1 MSRKLVLLPDWLPS
15 GRVVAVRGKGEV
27 FVREHRHPDPAATTV
42 LLLHGWTASADTQ
55 FLYAYR
61 TLCERYHV
69 VAVDHHGH
77 GRGRRSGEAFRLEG
91 AADDAAA
98 VLSALGV
105 RSVIAV
111 GYSMGGPISMY
122 LAHRHPDLVSG
133 LVLEATAL
141 EWKERRYERARWAL
155 LPLLGP
161 VTRGWWYARTIS
173 RALRIAARHNREIEP
188 LVPWLAAEVLR
199 NDPLT
204 VISAGRALSVHDAR
218 PWAGSLGVPAA
229 SVVTT
234 GDRLVPPRKQRAL
247 AAAVHAEVFELDA
260 GHLGAISHPD
270 EFALAT
276 RRAVDS
282 VARRLDAAAGPPA
295 RAAQ

>member
-1 MSRKLVLLPDWLPS
+1 MQLPDWLPT
-15 GRVVAVRGKGEV
+15 GRVVAVRGEGEV
-27 FVREHRHPDPAATTV
+27 FVREHRHPDPAVPTV

-55 FLYAYR
+55 FVYAYR
-61 TLCERYHV
+61 TLCEAYHV

-77 GRGRRSGEAFRLEG
+77 GRGRRSHEPFRLEG
-91 AADDAAA
+91 AADDAAD
-98 VLSALGV
+98 VLRSLGAQP
-105 RSVIAV
+105 VIAI

-122 LAHRHPDLVSG
+122 LAHRHPDLVAG

-141 EWKERRYERARWAL
+141 EWKERRYERVRWAL

-173 RALRIAARHNREIEP
+173 RALRLAARHNRAIEP

-204 VISAGRALSVHDAR
+204 VISAGRALSAHDAR
-218 PWAGSLGVPAA
+218 PWAASLGVPAA
-229 SVVTT
+229 SVITT
-234 GDRLVPPRKQRAL
+234 ADRLVPPRKQRSL
-247 AAAVHAEVFELDA
+247 ATAVQAEVFEFAA

-270 EFALAT
+270 EFAVAT

-282 VARRLDAAAGPPA
+282 VARRLGAAAGPPA
-295 RAAQ
+295 RATP